1 MPIGGA
7 HFLRIH
13 DRLHVDPRIPWPH
26 VRKDGVVVETY
37 TMPFTFEGLA
47 IAYDITPGLRKAGYK
62 TRLLETTLCGF
73 PVYTLI
79 AFPPKRPNRKERGAS
94 L

>member
-1 MPIGGA
+1 MPLGGA

-13 DRLHVDPRIPWPH
+13 DRLHVDPRVPWH
-26 VRKDGVVVETY
+26 HRRKDGTHVDAY
-37 TMPFTFEGLA
+37 TMPRTDEGLE
-47 IAYDITPGLRKAGYK
+47 IAFDLTPGLRKTGYK
-62 TRLLETTLCGF
+62 TRLCEEELCGF
-73 PVYTLI
+73 PVYTLV